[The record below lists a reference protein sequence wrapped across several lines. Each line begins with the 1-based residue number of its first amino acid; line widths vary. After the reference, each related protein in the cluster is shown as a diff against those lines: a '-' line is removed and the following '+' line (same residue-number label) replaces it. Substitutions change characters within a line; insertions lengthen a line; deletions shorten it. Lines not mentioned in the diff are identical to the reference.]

1 MKIDPQ
7 LLEFAKTMR
16 HNATDAE
23 NLMRQLLRARPFM
36 NLKFRK
42 QYVIKLYIVDFYCHE
57 IGLVMELDG
66 DQHGIDNAKWTIF
79 LRKLILDII

>member
-1 MKIDPQ
+1 MIDPQ
-7 LLEFAKTMR
+7 LLEFAKTMH

-79 LRKLILDII
+79 LRKLIL